1 MGNKVV
7 YRQQMHRESSLVFTD
22 LIMTKPTYELTV
34 LTFVLND
41 QDFIVPTAAERHL
54 QGETK

>member
-1 MGNKVV
+1 
-7 YRQQMHRESSLVFTD
+7 MHRESSLVFTD